1 MEMKV
6 IPDAGVLE
14 EEMSNA
20 IEVETQPSGVSVER
34 TLDVVG
40 KILADAD
47 FAKEVAA
54 HNGWGDDLSQD
65 RTAVL
70 FLACRFQWAVDLL
83 SRQTSTLRAQV
94 EGATTQE
101 ANLEG

>member
-1 MEMKV
+1 MKV

-14 EEMSNA
+14 EEMSNVV
-20 IEVETQPSGVSVER
+20 EVETQPNGVSVER

-40 KILADAD
+40 MILGDVD
-47 FAKEVAA
+47 FAKEVAV

-70 FLACRFQWAVDLL
+70 FLACRFQWAIDLL
-83 SRQTSTLRAQV
+83 SRQTSTLSKRV
-94 EGATTQE
+94 EEATTCS
-101 ANLEG
+101 